1 MCLKTTALPSL
12 QLVLRTLKT
21 SRCRLEDSGTYF
33 LKSLN
38 SKLGQMI
45 DIDSLFF
52 HVHVESVVAANS
64 TTTGI
69 VSV

>member
-1 MCLKTTALPSL
+1 
-12 QLVLRTLKT
+12 
-21 SRCRLEDSGTYF
+21 
-33 LKSLN
+33 
-38 SKLGQMI
+38 MI

-64 TTTGI
+64 TMTGI